1 MNMALDRIFDI
12 AGSGLSA
19 QLIRMNSTA
28 SNIANSNVV
37 AGSEAEAFRGK
48 RPVFQSILNQMVSAQ
63 GQSAGGGV
71 RVADIVDDPR
81 PLKEMYNPG
90 HPMANADG
98 YIWGSNVNEVEE
110 MIEMLDASRG
120 YQNNVEVIKTAKDLM
135 LRTLDITKA

>member
-1 MNMALDRIFDI
+1 MALDRIFDI

-19 QLIRMNSTA
+19 QLIRVNSTA

>member
-1 MNMALDRIFDI
+1 MALDRIFDI